1 MAYEIPGFTFG
12 TCPAGADLSSS
23 QYKFVKLNTSGQI
36 VAIAADTDNPVGI
49 LQNAP
54 TSGQPAEVM
63 CNGIS
68 KVQGNGDLAK
78 GDFVGTSSDGQA
90 AAYVHGTDTTKYI
103 IGQVIQDNS
112 AAAGLATI
120 IFNCLGAGRGA

>member
-36 VAIAADTDNPVGI
+36 VAIAADTDSPVGI

-68 KVQGNGDLAK
+68 KVQGDADLSK
-78 GDFVGTSSDGQA
+78 GAFVGTSADGQA
-90 AAYVHGTDTTKYI
+90 IALVHGTDTTKYI
-103 IGQVIQDNS
+103 VGQVIQDNG
-112 AAAGLATI
+112 AAGGLATI